1 MAEALLR
8 SAGRDRFEAHS
19 AGSHPAGFVHDLAIA
34 AMSRLG
40 VPLGE
45 ARSKSWDEF
54 VQADFD
60 VVITLCDDAA
70 SESCPTWPGAPLKT
84 HWSLPD
90 PAYHPATDEER
101 IEFAVRVAERLR
113 LKIEGLTAIDF
124 GAGRDAAQERLN
136 TLGAI

>member
-8 SAGRDRFEAHS
+8 IAGRDRFEAHS
-19 AGSHPAGFVHDLAIA
+19 AGSRPAGFVHDLAIA

-70 SESCPTWPGAPLKT
+70 SESCPTWPGAPLRA
-84 HWSLPD
+84 HWPVPD
-90 PAYHPATDEER
+90 PAFHPGTDEER

-113 LKIEGLTAIDF
+113 LKIEGLTRVDF
-124 GAGRDAAQERLN
+124 AAGLDAAQQRLDR
-136 TLGAI
+136 LGAI

>member
-8 SAGRDRFEAHS
+8 IAGRDRFEAHS

-40 VPLGE
+40 VPIGE

-54 VQADFD
+54 VQTEFD

-70 SESCPTWPGAPLKT
+70 GELCPTWPGAPLT
-84 HWSLPD
+84 AHWPLPD
-90 PAYHPATDEER
+90 PAFHPGTDDER
-101 IEFAVRVAERLR
+101 IEFAVQVAERLR

-124 GAGRDAAQERLN
+124 GAGRDNLQERLN